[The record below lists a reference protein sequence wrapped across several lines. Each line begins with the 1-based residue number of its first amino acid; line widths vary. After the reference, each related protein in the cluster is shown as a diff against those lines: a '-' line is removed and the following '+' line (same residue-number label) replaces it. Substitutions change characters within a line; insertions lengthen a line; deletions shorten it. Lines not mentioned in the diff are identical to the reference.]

1 MTGFHANSIAECE
14 RFLTEKTYIISSEND
29 TDYLGR
35 GMYFW
40 EHKSSAEWWQ
50 KKKKD
55 VSNSMI
61 VSAELSLKNALD
73 LTDDDICDKM
83 NKMIAYID
91 KSIIRKIGRERNS
104 KSKDAMGV
112 ILDSL
117 FEAFSAQMS
126 KFDIVKAVK
135 HYDGKKEADFLASS
149 PFTTKSVLILCAKT
163 AAPIGAREKVYE

>member
-14 RFLTEKTYIISSEND
+14 KFLAEKTYIISSEND
-29 TDYLGR
+29 TDYLGK

-40 EHKSSAEWWQ
+40 EHKSNAEWWQ

-61 VSAELSLKNALD
+61 VSAELSLENALD
-73 LTDDDICDKM
+73 LTDDDVCKMLDKM
-83 NKMIAYID
+83 RTLID

-117 FEAFSAQMS
+117 FEAFSKQMS
-126 KFDIVKAVK
+126 VFDIVKAVK
-135 HYDGKKEADFLASS
+135 HYDGKKEAEFLASS

-163 AAPIGAREKVYE
+163 AAPIGERTKVS